1 MKGGG
6 IKNNTKPSALVVDK
20 RGKHHQ
26 RMEVLLKIDPHIPDA
41 PAHFDERHLSKWN
54 EVIEKVVAAGIWQK
68 LDYDALQSYI
78 ENWVIMED
86 SMKLV
91 QEQGAVLWIE
101 TPAGKKPMRNPAH
114 LVYMEAFKVCKAFM
128 EQFGMTPRSRQSII
142 VEKKDERRDPLD
154 DL

>member
-6 IKNNTKPSALVVDK
+6 IKNNTKAAASLKKKGAAD
-20 RGKHHQ
+20 G
-26 RMEVLLKIDPHIPDA
+26 RMEIVLKIEARVPDS
-41 PAHFDERHLSKWN
+41 PSHFDERHAAKWTD
-54 EVIEKVVAAGIWQK
+54 IATKVVEAGIFK
-68 LDYDALQSYI
+68 TLDLDTLQAYC

-86 SMKLV
+86 AMKTV
-91 QEQGAVLWIE
+91 QDQGAVLWIE

-128 EQFGMTPRSRQSII
+128 EQYGMTPRSRQAII
-142 VEKKDERRDPLD
+142 VQEKPTQYDPAA